1 MRVIRL
7 AIVHALSTDSAVQ
20 ALVGTAVYHALAP
33 DGATMPYV
41 IVAQQPGGGRER
53 TFAKGVVM
61 RRTRW
66 LVKGVAESKLVSE
79 EIDEACD
86 AVLDNA
92 SGTAPL
98 DVTPYTL
105 MVSERDVDLSYP
117 ERDAGIVVH
126 HTGGIY
132 DIGVQ

>member
-1 MRVIRL
+1 VRVIRL
-7 AIVHALSTDSAVQ
+7 AIVDALSNDSGVM
-20 ALVGTAVYHALAP
+20 ALVGTAVYHSLAP
-33 DGATMPYV
+33 DGSTMPYV

-53 TFAKGVVM
+53 TFQKGVVM

-66 LVKGVAESKLVSE
+66 LVKGVAETKLASE
-79 EIDEACD
+79 NIDEACD
-86 AVLDNA
+86 LVLDNA

-98 DVTPYTL
+98 DVSPYNL
-105 MVSERDVDLSYP
+105 MSSERDVDLTYA

-132 DIGVQ
+132 EIGVT